1 MRVYFRLSP
10 MDASRFETFI
20 SRVKQATGISSLNK
34 ISADLGV
41 HRSSITQARKRDSI
55 PDKWILQLFRKH
67 GLNPDWLE
75 HGTGPQFLS
84 SSEDP
89 EDEFVRIPKVRAR
102 LCAGDGSFEVGSEI
116 EGYYSFRRDWLSKKG
131 TIGKMT
137 LLDIIG
143 NSMEPEFKDGDTILL
158 DESQKEILAGAVYA
172 IGIEDTIMVKRVEK
186 HPSGLVLLSDNPKYG
201 TIYQKEGDPNRVRI
215 IGKVIW
221 VCRELR

>member
-1 MRVYFRLSP
+1 MA
-10 MDASRFETFI
+10 ASRFDTFI

-34 ISADLGV
+34 IALDLGV
-41 HRSSITQARKRDSI
+41 HRSSITQARKRGSI

-84 SSEDP
+84 PTKIP
-89 EDEFVRIPKVRAR
+89 EDGFVRIPKVRAR

-116 EGYYSFRRDWLSKKG
+116 EGYYSFRGDWLSKKG
-131 TIGKMT
+131 NIGKMT

-158 DESQKEILAGAVYA
+158 DESQKEVLAGAIYA

-201 TIYQKEGDPNRVRI
+201 TIYQKEGDPNRIRI

-221 VCRELR
+221 VCRELK

>member
-1 MRVYFRLSP
+1 MGT
-10 MDASRFETFI
+10 SRFETFI

-34 ISADLGV
+34 ISVDLGV

-75 HGTGPQFLS
+75 HGTAPQFLRPT
-84 SSEDP
+84 EIP

-102 LCAGDGSFEVGSEI
+102 LCAGNGSFEVDPEI
-116 EGYYSFRRDWLSKKG
+116 EGLYSFRRDWLSKKG

-143 NSMEPEFKDGDTILL
+143 NSMEPELKNGDTILV

-172 IGIEDTIMVKRVEK
+172 VGIEDTILVKRVEK

-201 TIYQKEGDPNRVRI
+201 AISQKKGDPNSIRI
-215 IGKVIW
+215 MGKVIW
-221 VCRELR
+221 VCRDLK